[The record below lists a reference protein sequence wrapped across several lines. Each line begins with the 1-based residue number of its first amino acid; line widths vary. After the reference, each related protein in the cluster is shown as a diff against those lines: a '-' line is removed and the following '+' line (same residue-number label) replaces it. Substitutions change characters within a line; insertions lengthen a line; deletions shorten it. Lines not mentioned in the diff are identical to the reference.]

1 MDGGRWRGWWW
12 RRLRAEQALATRRI
26 EPRQQSRAGATLTGD
41 DAVLQR
47 RRGRGEGAD
56 AQRPGMH
63 PNSGDELEILGDTPV
78 EQEAARG
85 IVRIREP
92 YCIADSVEPVRVER
106 RRRELGAL
114 PVPRRDMGA
123 AHPDFELAGAR
134 HQLELDA
141 RDRDAHYAGT
151 IDRKMRGS
159 RQRRGF
165 GRAPGRGHGDAPTGR
180 TQRNRFQPVPKI
192 LRQRGGRI
200 EDEP

>member
-1 MDGGRWRGWWW
+1 MLRSCLEYAAPPDASLRVDHDHAGM
-12 RRLRAEQALATRRI
+12 RLLREQALDRG
-26 EPRQQSRAGATLTGD
+26 GATLQCETLVDVALVRDLAGID
-41 DAVLQR
+41 
-47 RRGRGEGAD
+47 GRNIVQQD
-56 AQRPGMH
+56 
-63 PNSGDELEILGDTPV
+63 DTPV

-151 IDRKMRGS
+151 IDRKM
-159 RQRRGF
+159 
-165 GRAPGRGHGDAPTGR
+165 
-180 TQRNRFQPVPKI
+180 
-192 LRQRGGRI
+192 
-200 EDEP
+200 